1 MRSEAA
7 LQALVVG
14 VAQLYGW
21 AHYHTHDSRRSD
33 EGWPDLVLCRPP
45 RLVVVEL
52 KGVRTRVTPEQQAW
66 LARLQG
72 CGVDARLVRPA
83 DAAALV
89 EELSDGR
96 AALGASGL
104 VVHLPAVRRG

>member
-1 MRSEAA
+1 MSEAQ

-33 EGWPDLVLCRPP
+33 EGWPDLVLCKPP
-45 RLVVVEL
+45 RLLVLEL
-52 KGVRTRVTPEQQAW
+52 KGVRTPVTVAQLAW
-66 LARLQG
+66 LARLQC
-72 CGVDARLVRPA
+72 CGLDARLVRPA

-89 EELSDGR
+89 AELSDGQ
-96 AALGASGL
+96 AELSLTGTL
-104 VVHLPAVRRG
+104 LHLPKPRRRG

>member
-45 RLVVVEL
+45 RLVVV
-52 KGVRTRVTPEQQAW
+52 
-66 LARLQG
+66 
-72 CGVDARLVRPA
+72 
-83 DAAALV
+83 
-89 EELSDGR
+89 
-96 AALGASGL
+96 
-104 VVHLPAVRRG
+104 